1 MKFRL
6 YFFTFIFFLISSSI
20 NAKPRCDIFYEKI
33 KNNYDILSLDN
44 ERISEERTM
53 GFDIQ
58 VKFDKSMA
66 RIVTPGES
74 TFKVDDYVPLEKVI
88 NLNKQLRQNQKKLIR
103 YQEGD
108 WDADRSNDGYY
119 MVGDIWLQRMAALV
133 NQYDE
138 IISINGRDLRD
149 LDFSRKKNY
158 NDINYLEDYFGKEE
172 NLEIVIR
179 TKDKNNETYER
190 IIKTTW
196 EDINYTDPYLDY
208 YVRAVSID
216 EKEGTSTITIEKHFE
231 EILSKDFPLTTLA
244 REILFYDDK
253 DKPWFEECEYTDKE
267 WSDLDTI
274 DPNYGIKFKNMIY
287 KDKTKF
293 SGYYLIY
300 PSLVGTWDFITEDTL
315 SIQYKSVGEY
325 KFKNKFN
332 FKSFPFDKQ
341 EIRVFLYQSRYALGE
356 FQASVSD
363 WTKRELLAL
372 EEENPITGWDIV
384 GNKLLYKT
392 NKGPNDE
399 FYQDGVELV
408 LEIERKSGYYVFK
421 VILPIILILVVCWS
435 AIWIHPKEIESRLT
449 ITIVCLLSLIA
460 YNFVIDSEMP
470 KLEYLT
476 IMDYI
481 ILISY
486 FYATVPNFLS
496 IAQYQYL
503 IKKKTSLCNK
513 YGDLGKRYGFM
524 SYITFLII
532 IILIN
537 TGASPEN
544 TNAMLSWLAPN
555 F

>member
-1 MKFRL
+1 MIFKL
-6 YFFTFIFFLISSSI
+6 YFFTLVFFLVSSSI
-20 NAKPRCDIFYEKI
+20 SAKPRCDIFYEKI
-33 KNNYDILSLDN
+33 KNNYNILSLDN
-44 ERISEERTM
+44 ERITKKRTM

-66 RIVTPGES
+66 RILKQGDSP
-74 TFKVDDYVPLEKVI
+74 FNVDDYVLLEEVI
-88 NLNKQLRQNQKKLIR
+88 NLNKELRQNQKKLAR

-108 WDADRSNDGYY
+108 WEADRSKDGYY
-119 MVGDIWLQRMAALV
+119 MVGDIYLQRMAALV
-133 NQYDE
+133 NPYDE
-138 IISINGRDLRD
+138 IISINGQDLRD
-149 LDFSRKKNY
+149 LDFSRKKNKK
-158 NDINYLEDYFGKEE
+158 DIKNLKDYFGKEE

-179 TKDKNNETYER
+179 SKNKNEGTFKKV
-190 IIKTTW
+190 IKTAW
-196 EDINYTDPYLDY
+196 QDLKFTDPYLDY
-208 YVRAVSID
+208 YIRAVSLN
-216 EKEGTSTITIEKHFE
+216 EKEGTSIITIEKHFE
-231 EILSKDFPLTTLA
+231 EILSKDFPLTVLA
-244 REILFYDDK
+244 REVLFYNDK
-253 DKPWFEECEYTDKE
+253 DKPWFEECEYTDEE

-274 DPNYGIKFKNMIY
+274 DPNYGIKFKDMIY

-300 PSLVGTWDFITEDTL
+300 PSLVGTWDFITEDSL

-341 EIRVFLYQSRYALGE
+341 EIRVFLYQSRYGLGE

-384 GNKLLYKT
+384 GNKLLYT
-392 NKGPNDE
+392 TIKGPNDT

-408 LEIERKSGYYVFK
+408 LEIERKSGYYIFK
-421 VILPIILILVVCWS
+421 IILPIILILVVCWS
-435 AIWIHPKEIESRLT
+435 AVWIHPKEIESRLT

-460 YNFVIDSEMP
+460 YNFVIDSDMP

-486 FYATVPNFLS
+486 FYATIPNFLS

-503 IKKKTSLCNK
+503 INNKKNLCNK

-524 SYITFLII
+524 SYISILII
-532 IILIN
+532 IILVN
-537 TGASPEN
+537 TGSSPEN
-544 TNAMLSWLAPN
+544 TNAMLSWLAPK

>member
-1 MKFRL
+1 
-6 YFFTFIFFLISSSI
+6 
-20 NAKPRCDIFYEKI
+20 
-33 KNNYDILSLDN
+33 
-44 ERISEERTM
+44 
-53 GFDIQ
+53 
-58 VKFDKSMA
+58 MA
-66 RIVTPGES
+66 REV
-74 TFKVDDYVPLEKVI
+74 
-88 NLNKQLRQNQKKLIR
+88 
-103 YQEGD
+103 
-108 WDADRSNDGYY
+108 
-119 MVGDIWLQRMAALV
+119 
-133 NQYDE
+133 
-138 IISINGRDLRD
+138 
-149 LDFSRKKNY
+149 
-158 NDINYLEDYFGKEE
+158 
-172 NLEIVIR
+172 
-179 TKDKNNETYER
+179 
-190 IIKTTW
+190 
-196 EDINYTDPYLDY
+196 
-208 YVRAVSID
+208 
-216 EKEGTSTITIEKHFE
+216 
-231 EILSKDFPLTTLA
+231 
-244 REILFYDDK
+244 LFYNDK

-267 WSDLDTI
+267 WSDLETI

-293 SGYYLIY
+293 TGYYFIL
-300 PSLVGTWDFITEDTL
+300 PSLVGTWDFITEDEL

-341 EIRVFLYQSRYALGE
+341 EIRVFLYQSRYGLGE
-356 FQASVSD
+356 YQASVSD

-496 IAQYQYL
+496 IVQYQYL

-524 SYITFLII
+524 SYISFLII

-537 TGASPEN
+537 TGSSPEN
-544 TNAMLSWLAPN
+544 TNAMLGWLTPK